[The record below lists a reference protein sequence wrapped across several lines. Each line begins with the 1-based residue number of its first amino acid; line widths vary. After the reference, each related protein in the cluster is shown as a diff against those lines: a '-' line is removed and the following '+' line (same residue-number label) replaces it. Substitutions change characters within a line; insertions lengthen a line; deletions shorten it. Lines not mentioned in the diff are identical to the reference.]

1 MKRIKPDR
9 LKRGDLIG
17 IISPASTP
25 DDLSKIEKGVK
36 YLESL
41 GYRTEIGKN
50 VGKNRGYLAGTDDQ
64 RIEDLHYMFASKNI
78 KAVFCV
84 RGGYG
89 APRLLDK
96 INYSLIRKHPKIFVG
111 YSDITVLQMAFLKKA
126 GLVTFAGPMVA
137 VDFARDEIS
146 KYTEEFFWDTV
157 TYTKKRGK
165 IVLPGEEKLFSLNR
179 SKGKGII
186 VGGNLALLMSLA
198 GTQFFP
204 DLKGKILFIEDI
216 GEQPYRVDRMI
227 NHLKL
232 LDSFK
237 TLRGIILGDFSDC
250 NETDVTK
257 RTLTLNDVIEDY
269 FRGLKIPVIYNFPH
283 GHIRDMVTIPF
294 GINVNVNAS
303 KGLVEFTEGA
313 VS

>member
-1 MKRIKPDR
+1 MKRNKPGR
-9 LKRGDLIG
+9 LKKGDLIG

-36 YLESL
+36 YLESF
-41 GYRTEIGKN
+41 GYRTEVGKN

-64 RIEDLHYMFASKNI
+64 RVQDLHYMFANKNI

-96 INYSLIRKHPKIFVG
+96 INFSLILKHPKIFVG

-126 GLVTFAGPMVA
+126 GLITFAGPMVA

-146 KYTEEFFWDTV
+146 KFTEEFFWETI
-157 TYTKKRGK
+157 TSTKKRGK
-165 IVLPGEEKLFSLNR
+165 IVLPGEQKLFSLNR

-216 GEQPYRVDRMI
+216 GEQPYRVDRMV

-237 TLRGIILGDFSDC
+237 SLRGIILGDFTDC
-250 NETDVTK
+250 IEADVTK

-269 FRGLKIPVIYNFPH
+269 FRDLKIPVIYNFPH

-303 KGLVEFTEGA
+303 KGFVEFTEGA

>member
-1 MKRIKPDR
+1 MKRIKPPR
-9 LKRGDLIG
+9 LKKGDLIG

-25 DDLSKIEKGVK
+25 DDLTKIEKGVK

-41 GYRTEIGKN
+41 GYRTEVGKN

-64 RIEDLHYMFASKNI
+64 RIQDLHYMFTNKNI

-96 INYSLIRKHPKIFVG
+96 INYSLIHKHPKIFVG

-126 GLVTFAGPMVA
+126 GLITFAGPMVA

-146 KYTEEFFWDTV
+146 KFTEEFFWETV
-157 TYTKKRGK
+157 TSTKKRGR

-179 SKGKGII
+179 SKGKGIL
-186 VGGNLALLMSLA
+186 VGGNLALLMSIA

-204 DLKGKILFIEDI
+204 DFKGKILFIEDI
-216 GEQPYRVDRMI
+216 GEQPYRVDRMV

-232 LDSFK
+232 MGSFK
-237 TLRGIILGDFSDC
+237 SLKGIILGDFTDC
-250 NETDVTK
+250 IETDVTK

-269 FRGLKIPVIYNFPH
+269 FGDLKIPVIYNFPH

-294 GINVNVNAS
+294 GISVNINAS
-303 KGLVEFTEGA
+303 KGLVEFMEGA